1 MLISVPIF
9 DGKIKEVFKVTRA
22 VAVVC
27 TTVMF
32 EVQLAI
38 ETVAT
43 EGDMPFT
50 GIVAVATIS
59 DCAGGEDDKLIADT
73 PITLRVD

>member
-1 MLISVPIF
+1 MLVPIF
-9 DGKIKEVFKVTRA
+9 DGKIKEVDKFTRA
-22 VAVVC
+22 LAVS

-32 EVQLAI
+32 EVQRAI
-38 ETVAT
+38 ESVAT
-43 EGDMPFT
+43 EGEIPFT
-50 GIVAVATIS
+50 GIVAVAQIT